1 MMEFTISRVVL
12 CTCGVA
18 LLCASLAVV
27 GGAGDRTVSEMD
39 DGSADRIARILDAFE
54 SSATQELAVEGSD
67 LLPSDGYVLTVKGH
81 LVALTSPN
89 GRISMATTSC
99 DQEFELSWS
108 GSIVLK
114 KSVPEGLGDLPDGV
128 GEDVHLLEGVVDV
141 GGSAGAA
148 VYPP

>member
-27 GGAGDRTVSEMD
+27 GGAGDRTVSDMD
-39 DGSADRIARILDAFE
+39 DGSAERIAGILDAFE
-54 SSATQELAVEGSD
+54 SSVTQELTVEGSD
-67 LLPSDGYVLTVKGH
+67 LLPSDGYFLTVKAH
-81 LVALTSPN
+81 MVALTSPN
-89 GRISMATTSC
+89 GKMYMATTSF

-114 KSVPEGLGDLPDGV
+114 KSVPEGLGDLPDSV

-148 VYPP
+148 VYSP